1 MKIGLLQCDDV
12 MQQLQPAHG
21 NYPQMFED
29 LLRAQVPDLEMVV
42 YRCMDGEYPA
52 DPAECDAY
60 LTTGSKFGVND
71 GLAWVDVLEDF
82 VRELWEHRIPLVGVC
97 FGHQLMA
104 KALGGEVGKSE
115 KGWGVGVSFNQVVM
129 RKNWMAPWQEKLDLI
144 VSHQDQVIRLP
155 ANAEVL
161 VSSLFCPYYVV
172 QYDQYFISVQGHP
185 EFGKPYSRD
194 LMDGRKGAIP
204 DARLREG
211 QASLSA
217 EVDAEVM
224 MRWIV
229 NFVGQ
234 ASRPGESG

>member
-12 MQQLQPAHG
+12 MQTLQSEHG
-21 NYPQMFED
+21 NYPQMFDD

-52 DPAECDAY
+52 RAGECDSY

-71 GLAWVDVLEDF
+71 GLPWVDVLEDF
-82 VRELWEHRIPLVGVC
+82 IRQLWEHRMPLVGIC

-104 KALGGEVGKSE
+104 KALGGEVGKSV

-129 RKNWMAPWQEKLDLI
+129 RKNWMDPWQEKLDLI
-144 VSHQDQVIRLP
+144 VSHQDQVTRLP
-155 ANAEVL
+155 VHADVL
-161 VSSLFCPYYVV
+161 ISSIFCPYYVV
-172 QYDQYFISVQGHP
+172 QYGQHFMSVQGHP
-185 EFGKPYSRD
+185 EFCKDYSRA
-194 LMDGRKGAIP
+194 LMDLRQGAIP

-217 EVDAEVM
+217 EVDADVM
-224 MRWIV
+224 MRWML
-229 NFVGQ
+229 NFLAQ
-234 ASRPGESG
+234 ASSKDMSR